1 MRAALMR
8 GPGDLRLEEVPDPE
22 LEKGGAIVEVVAS
35 TLCGTDF
42 KMLQAGHRDLCYPRV
57 PGHEFVGLIRET
69 DGHSAFIEGDLV
81 QVWPGVPC
89 GTCPDCRRGNDH
101 LCPSI
106 GIMGFNRDGGMAELV
121 SVPALTMRCG
131 VFQVRSMSPP
141 VATLAEP
148 LACCINGQENT
159 PVRRG
164 DIVLIMGGGPIG
176 AMHGLLAARN
186 GAARILI
193 TEHLPDRIALLEKKV
208 ADRVIDHGHEDIVEA
223 VKEETGGRGADVVFL
238 ATPEVRVD
246 RMVLGLLA
254 PRGRLSIFSGPKKDN
269 QEVPMDLKAVHYH
282 ELAIAGSYGCASR
295 HNAEALEL
303 LRSGDIDA
311 KWLITHRLPLQDVQ
325 EAFRL
330 AGERKGMKITLE
342 M

>member
-8 GPGDLRLEEVPDPE
+8 GPGDLTFEEVPDPV
-22 LEKGGAIVEVVAS
+22 LENGGAIVEVVAS

-42 KMLQAGHRDLCYPRV
+42 KMLQVGHKDLRYPRI
-57 PGHEFVGLIRET
+57 PGHEFVGLIKEV
-69 DGHSAFIEGDLV
+69 DAKSEFVEGDLV

-106 GIMGFNRDGGMAELV
+106 GIMGFNRDGGMAEKV
-121 SVPALTMRCG
+121 SVPAATMGRG
-131 VFQVRSMSPP
+131 VFNIRGMEPRI
-141 VATLAEP
+141 ATLAEP

-164 DIVLIMGGGPIG
+164 DTVLIMGGGPIG
-176 AMHGLLAARN
+176 AMHALLARNN
-186 GAARILI
+186 GAGRILI
-193 TEHLPDRIALLEKKV
+193 TEHLPDRIALLEKKA
-208 ADRVIDHGHEDIVEA
+208 ADRVIDHSHEDIAAA
-223 VKEETGGRGADVVFL
+223 VIEETGGRGADVIFL
-238 ATPEVRVD
+238 ATPEVRAD
-246 RMVLGLLA
+246 SSILRLLA

-269 QEVPMDLKAVHYH
+269 AEVAVDVKSIHYH
-282 ELAIAGSYGCASR
+282 EFAIAGSYGCASR
-295 HNAEALEL
+295 HNAQALEL
-303 LRSGDIDA
+303 LHSRTIDA
-311 KWLITHRLPLQDVQ
+311 KWLITHRLELHEVR